1 MHQFCYIP
9 PRAGLLSSVSF
20 NGESAVLLTCRH
32 AGAVKSRRKRRAAA
46 LQDKTVFNTAKAPCK
61 IEAGEAVQLRSP
73 SCAPRI
79 LRIWTT
85 VLLQQVPRFKA
96 RVFGNLSKTLCLCSN
111 HTQRYEMRQVEA
123 VQLRS
128 PSWGL
133 TGVEDS
139 AWPENNRRC
148 GWGADRTRQR
158 RI

>member
-1 MHQFCYIP
+1 MLY
-9 PRAGLLSSVSF
+9 SS
-20 NGESAVLLTCRH
+20 ESRSSLKRQLQ
-32 AGAVKSRRKRRAAA
+32 RRKRRAADLPTCGGCQVTA
-46 LQDKTVFNTAKAPCK
+46 KAPCSSPSGHKTVFNTAKAPCK
-61 IEAGEAVQLRSP
+61 IEAGEAVQLREP

-79 LRIWTT
+79 LTIWTT
-85 VLLQQVPRFKA
+85 VLLQQVPRFKV

-111 HTQRYEMRQVEA
+111 HTQRCEMRQVEA

-148 GWGADRTRQR
+148 GWGADKTTQR